1 MTKQEFITQL
11 RESIQTEMDLNEK
24 TLLSEIPEWDSLAML
39 GLLALFDEL
48 EVEVGID
55 ELEEC
60 KSVEDLL
67 KKAGIE
73 A

>member
-1 MTKQEFITQL
+1 MTKQEFIEKL
-11 RESIQTEMDLNEK
+11 KKNIQTSMDLDEN
-24 TLLSEIPEWDSLAML
+24 TLLDDIPEWDSLAML

-48 EVEVGID
+48 EVEIGIE

-60 KSVEDLL
+60 KSIKDILQ
-67 KKAGIE
+67 KAGIE

>member
-11 RESIQTEMDLNEK
+11 RESIQTEMDLNEN

>member
-60 KSVEDLL
+60 KSVKDLL

-73 A
+73 D

>member
-1 MTKQEFITQL
+1 MDKQEFIEKL
-11 RESIQTEMDLNEK
+11 KENIQTEMELNEN

-48 EVEVGID
+48 EVEIGID

-60 KSVEDLL
+60 KTIGDIL
-67 KKAGIE
+67 KKAGI